1 MINHNKIN
9 LNPVIKGL
17 FINNTKAQDS
27 IYESGL
33 MVFNCLKL
41 SDKYIFDYVEVSI
54 GNCTIPLGYDFYF
67 FNYHPSTM
75 YWLDTGKL
83 KKIPGIIITMIL
95 EVLPNDPFVMCPDNH
110 FNGYCVLDPSLKTK
124 NKSVFAFPRPLEI
137 VTCLPNSQENEIPV
151 IGSFGF
157 ATKGKGFQH
166 VVEAVNKEFDRAV
179 VKINMPY
186 GDFVPHSKEYATYIG
201 NLCKK
206 KAKEGIQVIIT
217 HDYME
222 KRALIDWCARNTL
235 NCFLYDRNLPG
246 LSATTDQAIVSGR
259 PLSVSQNDTFRHI
272 LAYLQPYPNVSL
284 RQSIRESTLSVKQM
298 QKDWSPEVFSIKF
311 EEMLA
316 VLIKRLPSKNKIK
329 GEFVLPLLKNGFIE
343 LLKKRYRKYK
353 RFLSVRKIKQVLT
366 SRKKI
371 NDEELI

>member
-1 MINHNKIN
+1 MINHNKIT
-9 LNPVIKGL
+9 LGPVFKGL

-41 SDKYIFDYVEVSI
+41 SDKYILDYIEINTQSRV
-54 GNCTIPLGYDFYF
+54 IPLGYDFYF

-75 YWLDTGKL
+75 HWLDTGGL

-110 FNGYCVLDPSLKTK
+110 FDGYCVLDPSLKTRDK
-124 NKSVFAFPRPLEI
+124 KVFAFPRPLEI
-137 VTCLPNSQENEIPV
+137 VSNLLPYHESEIPV

-166 VVEAVNKEFDRAV
+166 VVEAVNTEFDQAV
-179 VKINMPY
+179 VKINIPY
-186 GDFVPHSKEYATYIG
+186 GDFVPQSKEYATFIG
-201 NLCKK
+201 DLCKK

-217 HDYME
+217 HEYME
-222 KRALIDWCARNTL
+222 KRALIDWCAQNTL
-235 NCFLYDRNLPG
+235 NCFLYDRNMPG
-246 LSATTDQAIVSGR
+246 LAATTDQAIVAGR
-259 PLSVSQNDTFRHI
+259 PLAVSQNDTFRHI
-272 LAYLQPYPNVSL
+272 LAYLQPYPKVSL
-284 RQSIRESTLSVKQM
+284 RQSIADSTLSVKQM

-316 VLIKRLPSKNKIK
+316 TLIKKQPLKSKGT
-329 GEFVLPLLKNGFIE
+329 GEWVLPLLKKGLAEVI
-343 LLKKRYRKYK
+343 KKRYRKYK
-353 RFLSVRKIKQVLT
+353 RFFSVIKLRQVLA